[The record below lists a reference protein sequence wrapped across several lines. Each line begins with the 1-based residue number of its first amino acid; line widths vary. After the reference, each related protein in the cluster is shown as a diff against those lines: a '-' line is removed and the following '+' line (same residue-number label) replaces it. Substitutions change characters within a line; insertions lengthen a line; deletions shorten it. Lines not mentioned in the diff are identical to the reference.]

1 MTNMWQTWEDP
12 GHKDGDTGCC
22 GDNDPIDICDIGNK
36 VRERLIQ
43 LQLNSIKSPTFWPHD
58 YFDQVCTRGEVIKIK
73 VLGTL
78 ALIDEGETDW
88 KVIVINTEDP
98 EAAEFNSKINVCSPI
113 KMISKILCYTC
124 TVYEESYVMSVNKIN
139 KES

>member
-1 MTNMWQTWEDP
+1 M
-12 GHKDGDTGCC
+12 
-22 GDNDPIDICDIGNK
+22 
-36 VRERLIQ
+36 
-43 LQLNSIKSPTFWPHD
+43 
-58 YFDQVCTRGEVIKIK
+58 
-73 VLGTL
+73 LGTL

-139 KES
+139 KESLKKCYAYLIERVSLVGDHQIFRCHSFCLPAQILMTSED